1 MTAGES
7 VYPIEHVAW
16 AFAEFPRSKHK
27 AVPLQPHCAQARS
40 VNTDT
45 DFEASM
51 HFSRNLVPDFTICA
65 SERFSYGAA
74 GDATAAGCGGGRSLS
89 LWRIACRYHLTAIR
103 VVCFVG
109 SVLNIGDWSFEYR
122 SALARI
128 FGLSRQYNKVVP
140 PKGLT

>member
-1 MTAGES
+1 MIAGES

-74 GDATAAGCGGGRSLS
+74 GDATAAPWRYRRLASVCCLKAIDREQADASASVYGRSGHHAAL
-89 LWRIACRYHLTAIR
+89 R
-103 VVCFVG
+103 VFRPCAASIDEV
-109 SVLNIGDWSFEYR
+109 
-122 SALARI
+122 A
-128 FGLSRQYNKVVP
+128 
-140 PKGLT
+140 